1 MTSVPHSDKDNG
13 NVKIIVTFPTGGDML
28 KLPPVSRSS
37 DGVEQI
43 KVFLKAEEREQL
55 RQMCQE
61 NGITMTH
68 LARQLLVAWA
78 SVQNDNESQAS

>member
-1 MTSVPHSDKDNG
+1 
-13 NVKIIVTFPTGGDML
+13 ML

-43 KVFLKAEEREQL
+43 KVFLKAEEREQV

-61 NGITMTH
+61 KGITMTH

-78 SVQNDNESQAS
+78 SSEQNDNESKAS